1 MHQLPG
7 NHRFPMVKYELI
19 PQQLLHEGL
28 VEKEN
33 FFSPTIAKDYWIEKA
48 HDKEYIS
55 KLKQLALTKSEI
67 RKTGFPLSKELV
79 DREYVITQGT
89 LDCVDFAIEY
99 GASANIAGGTHHAFR
114 DRGEGFCLF
123 NDVAIGSYYA
133 IEKHQ
138 MQSILIIDL
147 DVHQGNGTA
156 SVLKNNDKVFTFS
169 MHVEKNYPF
178 HKEKSNLDIPV
189 KDGITGQEYLKKLK
203 ENLGGM
209 FGGGSG
215 TGGASAGGGG
225 LKSSLVAIVLGVL
238 VIGYGFMGVYTLDE
252 QERGVVLRFG
262 KVQEAVVMP
271 GLSWYPPIV
280 DQVIIHNTS
289 RVRSHP
295 HDSEMLTEDENIV
308 KVKLT
313 VQYVIDNVKR

>member
-1 MHQLPG
+1 MHQLPEK
-7 NHRFPMVKYELI
+7 HRFPMVKYELI

-33 FFSPTIAKDYWIEKA
+33 FFSPTLAKDYWIEKA

-55 KLKQLALTKSEI
+55 KLKHLTLTKSEI

-79 DREYVITQGT
+79 NREYIITQGT
-89 LDCVDFAIEY
+89 LDCVDFAIKY

-133 IEKHQ
+133 IEKHK

-156 SVLKNNDKVFTFS
+156 SILRDNQKVFTFS
-169 MHVEKNYPF
+169 MHGEKNYPF

-189 KDGITGQEYLKKLK
+189 KDGITGKEYLKKLK
-203 ENLGGM
+203 ENLDFLSDELSPDIIFYISGVDILNTDKLGRLAVKRDDCKKRDDM
-209 FGGGSG
+209 VFEFSKKCKAPIVTVMGGGYSEKIYDIVEAHCN
-215 TGGASAGGGG
+215 TF
-225 LKSSLVAIVLGVL
+225 KSMLSL
-238 VIGYGFMGVYTLDE
+238 F
-252 QERGVVLRFG
+252 
-262 KVQEAVVMP
+262 
-271 GLSWYPPIV
+271 
-280 DQVIIHNTS
+280 
-289 RVRSHP
+289 
-295 HDSEMLTEDENIV
+295 
-308 KVKLT
+308 
-313 VQYVIDNVKR
+313 

>member
-1 MHQLPG
+1 MHQLPEK
-7 NHRFPMVKYELI
+7 HRFPMVKYELI

-33 FFSPTIAKDYWIEKA
+33 FFSPTPAKDYWIEKA

-55 KLKQLALTKSEI
+55 KLKHLSLTKSEI

-79 DREYVITQGT
+79 NREYIITQGT

-156 SVLKNNDKVFTFS
+156 SILKDNNKVFTFS
-169 MHVEKNYPF
+169 MHGEKNYPF

-189 KDGITGQEYLKKLK
+189 KDGINGKEYLKKLK
-203 ENLGGM
+203 ENLDFLSNELSPDIIFYISGVDILNTDKLGRLAVKRDDCKKRDDM
-209 FGGGSG
+209 VFEFSKKCKAPIVTVMGGGYSEKIYDIVEAHCN
-215 TGGASAGGGG
+215 TF
-225 LKSSLVAIVLGVL
+225 KSMLSL
-238 VIGYGFMGVYTLDE
+238 F
-252 QERGVVLRFG
+252 
-262 KVQEAVVMP
+262 
-271 GLSWYPPIV
+271 
-280 DQVIIHNTS
+280 
-289 RVRSHP
+289 
-295 HDSEMLTEDENIV
+295 
-308 KVKLT
+308 
-313 VQYVIDNVKR
+313 

>member
-1 MHQLPG
+1 MLKIAFSQIYMHQLPG

-55 KLKQLALTKSEI
+55 KLKYLTLTKSEI

-79 DREYVITQGT
+79 NREYVITQGT

-169 MHVEKNYPF
+169 MHGEKNYPF

-203 ENLGGM
+203 ENLDFLSNELSPDIIFYISGVDILDTDKLGRLAVKREDCKKRDDM
-209 FGGGSG
+209 VFEFSKKCKAPIVTVMGGGYSEKIYDIVEAHCN
-215 TGGASAGGGG
+215 TF
-225 LKSSLVAIVLGVL
+225 KSMLSL
-238 VIGYGFMGVYTLDE
+238 F
-252 QERGVVLRFG
+252 
-262 KVQEAVVMP
+262 
-271 GLSWYPPIV
+271 
-280 DQVIIHNTS
+280 
-289 RVRSHP
+289 
-295 HDSEMLTEDENIV
+295 
-308 KVKLT
+308 
-313 VQYVIDNVKR
+313 

>member
-1 MHQLPG
+1 MHQLPEK
-7 NHRFPMVKYELI
+7 HRFPMVKYELI

-33 FFSPTIAKDYWIEKA
+33 FFSPTLAKDYWIEKA

-55 KLKQLALTKSEI
+55 KLKHLTLTKSEI

-79 DREYVITQGT
+79 NREYIITQGT
-89 LDCVDFAIEY
+89 LDCVDFAIKY

-133 IEKHQ
+133 IEKHK

-156 SVLKNNDKVFTFS
+156 SILKDNQKVFTFS
-169 MHVEKNYPF
+169 MHGEKNYPF

-189 KDGITGQEYLKKLK
+189 KDGITGKEYLKKLK
-203 ENLGGM
+203 ENLDFLSDELSPNIIFYISGVDILDTDKLGRLAVKRDDCKKRDEM
-209 FGGGSG
+209 VFEFSKKSKAPIVTVMGGGYSEKIYDIVEAHCN
-215 TGGASAGGGG
+215 TF
-225 LKSSLVAIVLGVL
+225 KSMLSL
-238 VIGYGFMGVYTLDE
+238 F
-252 QERGVVLRFG
+252 
-262 KVQEAVVMP
+262 
-271 GLSWYPPIV
+271 
-280 DQVIIHNTS
+280 
-289 RVRSHP
+289 
-295 HDSEMLTEDENIV
+295 
-308 KVKLT
+308 
-313 VQYVIDNVKR
+313 

>member
-33 FFSPTIAKDYWIEKA
+33 FFSPTLAKDYWIEKA

-55 KLKQLALTKSEI
+55 KLKHLSLSKSEI

-79 DREYVITQGT
+79 NREYIITQGT

-156 SVLKNNDKVFTFS
+156 SILKDNNKVFTFS
-169 MHVEKNYPF
+169 MHGEKNYPF

-189 KDGITGQEYLKKLK
+189 KDGINGKEYLKKLK
-203 ENLGGM
+203 ENLDFLSDELSPDIIFFISGVDILDTDKLGRLAVKRDDCKKRDDM
-209 FGGGSG
+209 VFEFSKKCKAPIVTVMGGGYSEKIYDIVEAHCN
-215 TGGASAGGGG
+215 TF
-225 LKSSLVAIVLGVL
+225 KSMLSL
-238 VIGYGFMGVYTLDE
+238 F
-252 QERGVVLRFG
+252 
-262 KVQEAVVMP
+262 
-271 GLSWYPPIV
+271 
-280 DQVIIHNTS
+280 
-289 RVRSHP
+289 
-295 HDSEMLTEDENIV
+295 
-308 KVKLT
+308 
-313 VQYVIDNVKR
+313 